1 MSEEYVRITWQ
12 ILEREIKLAL
22 ARHNPVFISES
33 QKATGTNHNEF
44 KDGFVDS
51 LSVTIVF
58 QLFFAALKGVP
69 SHSLSRL
76 VLVLY
81 PC

>member
-44 KDGFVDS
+44 KDGFADQRHYCVS
-51 LSVTIVF
+51 T
-58 QLFFAALKGVP
+58 FFAQLKGVP
-69 SHSLSRL
+69 SHSISASSRSLS
-76 VLVLY
+76 VLN
-81 PC
+81 